1 MALFSGITI
10 ASPPCFY
17 FLAQFLLPGL
27 TQKERKYLPS
37 IFVLGSAL
45 FLTGILFCYWI
56 ALPQSLRFLWRYN
69 EVMGIL
75 PLWTIESYISFSI
88 LFMLAFGLAFETPL
102 LILSLVK
109 IGILS
114 PSFLREKRRHAI
126 VIIVILAAV
135 LTPPDAF
142 SQILLAIPMI
152 LLYEIC
158 IWISQ
163 WLNPL

>member
-1 MALFSGITI
+1 
-10 ASPPCFY
+10 
-17 FLAQFLLPGL
+17 
-27 TQKERKYLPS
+27 
-37 IFVLGSAL
+37 
-45 FLTGILFCYWI
+45 
-56 ALPQSLRFLWRYN
+56 
-69 EVMGIL
+69 MGIL